1 VAALILAVIPAFAQ
15 DDSAGSPKSASPD
28 QSPGLS
34 APTTGATV
42 PRLVTFSGVVKN
54 AGGKPVTGTVTVAFS
69 LYEFSEGGSPLWV
82 ENQQVQPDVR
92 CFREQPCRTAF
103 HSICSSAVRRDGW
116 EYNRNCPVRSSR
128 TACCWGMPYAL
139 KAADA
144 HTLGGRPAT
153 AYVTTDTLNAPNG
166 ASTRGERDQH

>member
-1 VAALILAVIPAFAQ
+1 LIPATALVAALILAVIPAFAQ

-54 AGGKPVTGTVTVAFS
+54 AGRKPVTGTVTVAFS

-92 CFREQPCRTAF
+92 CFREQTVP
-103 HSICSSAVRRDGW
+103 DGL
-116 EYNRNCPVRSSR
+116 PLDLFIS
-128 TACCWGMPYAL
+128 G
-139 KAADA
+139 KARW
-144 HTLGGRPAT
+144 LGVQPQ
-153 AYVTTDTLNAPNG
+153 LPG
-166 ASTRGERDQH
+166 AQ